1 MQVVLGWIRNFDR
14 SHSGWLEQNL
24 ETIESEM
31 SSVQIGGGK
40 EESITDHTAGWL
52 DYRAKANRP
61 FVTQRA
67 RPRQ

>member
-1 MQVVLGWIRNFDR
+1 MHVPHINTVKASVEMQVVLGWIRNFDR

-40 EESITDHTAGWL
+40 EESITDHTAG
-52 DYRAKANRP
+52 
-61 FVTQRA
+61 
-67 RPRQ
+67 

>member
-1 MQVVLGWIRNFDR
+1 MHVPHINTVKASVKLQVVLGSIRNFDR

-40 EESITDHTAGWL
+40 EESITDHTAG
-52 DYRAKANRP
+52 
-61 FVTQRA
+61 
-67 RPRQ
+67 

>member
-1 MQVVLGWIRNFDR
+1 MQVVSGWIRNFDR

-52 DYRAKANRP
+52 D
-61 FVTQRA
+61 
-67 RPRQ
+67 